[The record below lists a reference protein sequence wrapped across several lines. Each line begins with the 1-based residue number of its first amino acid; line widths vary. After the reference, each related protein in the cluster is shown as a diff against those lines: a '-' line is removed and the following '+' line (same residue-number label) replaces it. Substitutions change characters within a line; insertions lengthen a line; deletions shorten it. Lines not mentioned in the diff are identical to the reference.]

1 MTVDREEVL
10 RIARLARLALTPEEI
25 DRLQTDMGK
34 ILEYMA
40 QIQTVDT
47 SNASSELD
55 PDRID
60 NVFREDSVQE
70 SLPRE
75 KALQNAPD
83 TDGTYFRVPPVLPT
97 REH

>member
-1 MTVDREEVL
+1 MTVEREEVL
-10 RIARLARLALTPEEI
+10 RIARLARLALTPAEI
-25 DRLQTDMGK
+25 DRFGQDLGK
-34 ILEYMA
+34 ILEYVA

-47 SNASSELD
+47 TNASSDLD
-55 PDRID
+55 PDRTE
-60 NVFREDSVQE
+60 NVFREDRVQE

>member
-10 RIARLARLALTPEEI
+10 RIAKLARLALTPAEI
-25 DRLQTDMGK
+25 DRFGQDLGK
-34 ILEYMA
+34 ILEYVA

-47 SNASSELD
+47 TNASTELD
-55 PDRID
+55 PDRTD